1 MRQLSGVFGV
11 FANLRIFDGILRRLT
26 GFFQLTQEELS
37 DAGIYIG
44 NRR

>member
-1 MRQLSGVFGV
+1 MRELSGV
-11 FANLRIFDGILRRLT
+11 FANLHIFDDILHRLT
-26 GFFQLTQEELS
+26 GFFQLTEEELS